1 MYTVVFNKLKL
12 LIVITLVERHT
23 DERRI
28 PLNCNRSPKVTKNS
42 MWYVIVSNDL
52 LLIGQLQELAYNFI
66 ESIVNKLFHFCYYFV
81 KVKIHD
87 LKNAVV
93 AYKPGTCTL
102 MRS

>member
-28 PLNCNRSPKVTKNS
+28 PLAIGTPKLLKTS

-93 AYKPGTCTL
+93 AYKPSTCTL

>member
-1 MYTVVFNKLKL
+1 
-12 LIVITLVERHT
+12 
-23 DERRI
+23 
-28 PLNCNRSPKVTKNS
+28 

-66 ESIVNKLFHFCYYFV
+66 ESIVYKLFHSYYYFV

-87 LKNAVV
+87 LKNVEV

>member
-1 MYTVVFNKLKL
+1 
-12 LIVITLVERHT
+12 
-23 DERRI
+23 
-28 PLNCNRSPKVTKNS
+28 

-93 AYKPGTCTL
+93 AYKPGTCHEKHICFPFL
-102 MRS
+102 SFRSDYCLLLFFSVLPNHPILTSIF